1 MLIDR
6 RTISQF
12 DWGLF
17 LIVVLIS
24 LVGLVNLF
32 SAGFDPDTA
41 YRLFPWL
48 PIEMH
53 SHAFGRQMFFLGVGF
68 VVLFITLAIPS
79 QVLHRYAYI
88 FYGVCVVLLAAV
100 LLIGIEVNGSRRWLS
115 FGGVNLQPAEPM
127 KLGLI
132 LALGRYLARNPP
144 LRGGYTLRQLLI
156 PLGMVG
162 VPMALIINQPDLGS
176 ALSVGIVG
184 GAMILFMG
192 VRPRLLVLG
201 VVLMLV
207 IAYPAWHSL
216 HPYQQRRVLTLFN
229 PDADPRGS
237 GYHIIQSK
245 IAVGS
250 GGLTGKGYLSGT
262 QTQLE
267 FLPEHTTDFVFSVVA
282 EEWGFFGCVAVLLM
296 YVFLIH
302 RLLKV
307 VARSKDL
314 FGGIITVGVTAV
326 LFFHTIINVGMVIG
340 LLPVVGIPLPL
351 LSHGGSSIVSA
362 MVGLGIA
369 LGVSMRRY
377 LFSPRGIV

>member
-6 RTISQF
+6 RTIAQF
-12 DWGLF
+12 DWGL
-17 LIVVLIS
+17 LAAAMVIC
-24 LVGLVNLF
+24 LVGLVNLY
-32 SAGFDPDTA
+32 SAGYDTDTT

-53 SHAFGRQMFFLGVGF
+53 SHAFGRQLFFLALGLIVM
-68 VVLFITLAIPS
+68 VITLAVPS
-79 QVLHRYAYI
+79 QSLQRYAYV
-88 FYGVCVVLLAAV
+88 FYGVCIVLLVAV
-100 LLIGIEVNGSRRWLS
+100 LVVGVEVNGSRRWLS
-115 FGGVNLQPAEPM
+115 LSGFNLQPAEPM

-144 LRGGYTLRQLLI
+144 PLGGYSLRQL
-156 PLGMVG
+156 MV
-162 VPMALIINQPDLGS
+162 PALIVALPMGLIVDQPDLGS

-192 VRPRLLVLG
+192 VRPRILLCGL
-201 VVLMLV
+201 LL
-207 IAYPAWHSL
+207 ILALAYPAWHGL
-216 HPYQQRRVLTLFN
+216 RPYQQQRVLTLLN

-250 GGLTGKGYLSGT
+250 GGLSGKGYLQGT

-267 FLPEHTTDFVFSVVA
+267 FLPEHTTDFIFSVIA
-282 EEWGFFGCVAVLLM
+282 EEWGFFGASFVLLLYIYLM
-296 YVFLIH
+296 Y
-302 RLLKV
+302 RLLRV

-314 FGGIITVGVTAV
+314 YGGIITVGVTAV
-326 LFFHTIINVGMVIG
+326 LFFHTIINIGMVIG
-340 LLPVVGIPLPL
+340 LLPVVGLPLPL
-351 LSHGGSSIVSA
+351 LSHGGSAMISA

>member
-1 MLIDR
+1 MQIDR
-6 RTISQF
+6 RTIAQF

-17 LIVVLIS
+17 LTVVVIA
-24 LVGLVNLF
+24 VFGLMNLY
-32 SAGFDPDTA
+32 SAGYDPDTH

-48 PIEMH
+48 PIEMQ
-53 SHAFGRQMFFLGVGF
+53 SHAFGRQLFFLGVGF
-68 VVLFITLAIPS
+68 VVLLVSLAIPS
-79 QVLHRYAYI
+79 QVLHRYAYV
-88 FYGVCVVLLAAV
+88 FYGVCIVLLIAV
-100 LLIGIEVNGSRRWLS
+100 LLFGVVVNGSRRWLS
-115 FGGVNLQPAEPM
+115 LGGFNLQPAEPM

-144 LRGGYTLRQLLI
+144 LPGGYTFRQLITPIL
-156 PLGMVG
+156 MVG
-162 VPMALIINQPDLGS
+162 VPMALIIDQPDLGS

-192 VRPRLLVLG
+192 VHPRILLASILLLLTV
-201 VVLMLV
+201 
-207 IAYPAWHSL
+207 AYPAWHAL

-250 GGLTGKGYLSGT
+250 GGLFGKGYFQGT

-282 EEWGFFGCVAVLLM
+282 EEWGFLGCLVVLLL
-296 YVFLIH
+296 YVLLIY
-302 RLLKV
+302 RLLRV
-307 VARSKDL
+307 VSRSKDL
-314 FGGIITVGVTAV
+314 YGGIITVGVTAL
-326 LFFHTIINVGMVIG
+326 LFFHTIINIGMVIG

-351 LSHGGSSIVSA
+351 LSHGGSAMVSA

>member
-6 RTISQF
+6 RTIAQF
-12 DWGLF
+12 DWGL
-17 LIVVLIS
+17 LGAVLVICC
-24 LVGLVNLF
+24 VGLVNLY
-32 SAGFDPDTA
+32 SAGYDPETT

-48 PIEMH
+48 PIDMH
-53 SHAFGRQMFFLGVGF
+53 SHAFGRQLFFLGLGL
-68 VVLFITLAIPS
+68 VVMTVTLSVPS
-79 QVLHRYAYI
+79 QALHRYAYV
-88 FYGVCVVLLAAV
+88 FYGVCLVLLVAV
-100 LLIGIEVNGSRRWLS
+100 LLFGVVVNGSRRWLS
-115 FGGVNLQPAEPM
+115 LGGFNLQPAEPM

-144 LRGGYTLRQLLI
+144 TLGGYSLRQLLV
-156 PLGMVG
+156 PGVMVA
-162 VPMALIINQPDLGS
+162 VPMALIIDQPDLGS

-192 VRPRLLVLG
+192 VRPRILVCA
-201 VVLMLV
+201 VLVMLAV
-207 IAYPAWHSL
+207 AYPAWHAL
-216 HPYQQRRVLTLFN
+216 HPYQQKRILTLFN

-250 GGLTGKGYLSGT
+250 GGLVGKGYLQGT

-267 FLPEHTTDFVFSVVA
+267 FLPEHTTDFIFSVVA
-282 EEWGFFGCVAVLLM
+282 EEWGFFGCVFVLLL
-296 YVFLIH
+296 YVYLIH
-302 RLLKV
+302 RLLRV

-314 FGGIITVGVTAV
+314 YGGVITVGVTAV

>member
-6 RTISQF
+6 RTIAQF
-12 DWGLF
+12 DWGL
-17 LIVVLIS
+17 LGAVLAIC
-24 LVGLVNLF
+24 LVGLINLY
-32 SAGFDPDTA
+32 SAGYDSETT

-48 PIEMH
+48 PIDMH
-53 SHAFGRQMFFLGVGF
+53 SHAFGRQLFFLGLGF
-68 VVLFITLAIPS
+68 VVMIVTLSVPS
-79 QVLHRYAYI
+79 QTLHRYAYL
-88 FYGVCVVLLAAV
+88 FFGVCVALLVAV
-100 LLIGIEVNGSRRWLS
+100 LLFGVVVNGSRRWLS
-115 FGGVNLQPAEPM
+115 LGGFNLQPAEPM

-132 LALGRYLARNPP
+132 LALGRYLALNPP
-144 LRGGYTLRQLLI
+144 PPGGYSLRQLLV
-156 PLGMVG
+156 PGVMVA
-162 VPMALIINQPDLGS
+162 VPMALIIDQPDLGS

-192 VRPRLLVLG
+192 VRPRILACALLV
-201 VVLMLV
+201 MLAV
-207 IAYPAWHSL
+207 AYPAWHAL
-216 HPYQQRRVLTLFN
+216 HPYQQRRILTLFN

-250 GGLTGKGYLSGT
+250 GGLVGKGYLQGT

-267 FLPEHTTDFVFSVVA
+267 FLPEHTTDFIFSVVA
-282 EEWGFFGCVAVLLM
+282 EEWGFFGCIFVLLL
-296 YVFLIH
+296 YLYLIY
-302 RLLKV
+302 RLLRV

-314 FGGIITVGVTAV
+314 YGGIITVGVTAV